1 MKSIEQALATAMNHA
16 VFAAYGEQPSE
27 PVKIVIP
34 PDLSFGDFAI
44 ECFALAKQ
52 FKKAPPVVAKELVEH
67 LMSDA
72 LATYSAVGPYIN
84 ARLKNGILFKAACR
98 TNEPVSAIGKTVMV
112 EYLSPNTNKP
122 LHLGHVRNGVL
133 GMAISNILAW
143 TGHTV
148 IKANLVNDRGVH
160 ICKSMLAWMK
170 FANGETPE
178 STGKKGDHFV
188 GEYYVKFAQ
197 VAKDDPAIE
206 DEAQALLR
214 KWEEGDPETIDLW
227 KTMNAWVY
235 AGFAKTYEKLGFFFD
250 AFYFESDLYMLG
262 KDIVQKGVEQGIF
275 EKDEKGAII
284 YMLPEE
290 KFGTSK
296 DGVPKKRVLLR
307 SDGTS
312 VYMTQDLGVAVKKA
326 EHHEFDASIYVVACE
341 QDDHFKVL
349 FDILQAM
356 GFPWAKQCHHLSYG
370 MVELPSGRMKS
381 REGTVVDADD
391 LVADVVALAAAE
403 VRTKNPEL
411 PEEEVMRRAEVI
423 GVGAIKFY
431 LIRANPK
438 QKIKFDPQESIAFDG
453 VTARYVQ
460 YAYVRAASVAEKASA
475 AGLST
480 DGVAYAALGNEE
492 ERVLAQALLAFG
504 TSPGK
509 AAELYNPAILASA
522 VYELAKAFHQ
532 FYTKHQVVSDA
543 IELSKARL
551 SLVKATALAIK
562 TGLNMLGID
571 VLEKM

>member
-1 MKSIEQALATAMNHA
+1 MTSLHQTLSTVIQRV
-16 VFAAYGEQPSE
+16 VFAVYGAQPAES
-27 PVKIVIP
+27 VKVGTP
-34 PDLSFGDFAI
+34 PDPSLGDFAI
-44 ECFALAKQ
+44 ECFALGKQ
-52 FKKAPPVVAKELVEH
+52 FKKPPTVIAQELVGH
-67 LMSDA
+67 LAEDDV
-72 LATYSAVGPYIN
+72 ATYEAVGPYIN
-84 ARLKNGILFKAACR
+84 ARLKNGILFEEACR
-98 TNEPVSAIGKTVMV
+98 TYEPLPAGGKTVMV

-160 ICKSMLAWMK
+160 ICKSMLAWQK
-170 FANGETPE
+170 FADGATPE
-178 STGKKGDHFV
+178 SAGKKGDHFV
-188 GEYYVKFAQ
+188 GDYYVKFAQ
-197 VAKDDPAIE
+197 AAKDDPALE

-214 KWEEGDPETIDLW
+214 KWEEGDPATIELW

-250 AFYFESDLYMLG
+250 TFYFESDLYMLG
-262 KDIVQKGVEQGIF
+262 KDIVRQGVGQGIF
-275 EKDEKGAII
+275 EKDDKGAIV

-296 DGVPKKRVLLR
+296 DGIPKKRVLLR

-312 VYMTQDLGVAVKKA
+312 VYMTQDLGVALKKA
-326 EHHEFDASIYVVACE
+326 GDYEFDASIYVVACE

-391 LVADVVALAAAE
+391 LIADVVALAASE
-403 VRTKNPEL
+403 IREKNPDL
-411 PEEEVMRRAEVI
+411 PEDEVMRRAEVI
-423 GVGAIKFY
+423 GIGAIKFY
-431 LIRANPK
+431 LIRSNPK

-453 VTARYVQ
+453 VTARYAQ
-460 YAYVRAASVAEKASA
+460 YAYVRAASVIEKAHA
-475 AGLST
+475 AGIAMDS
-480 DGVAYAALGNEE
+480 VAYAALGNEE
-492 ERVLAQALLAFG
+492 ERVLAQALLSFG
-504 TSPGK
+504 KSIGK
-509 AAELYNPAILASA
+509 AAEQYNPAVLANA
-522 VYELAKAFHQ
+522 VYELAKTFHQ
-532 FYTKHQVVSDA
+532 FYTKHQVVSDD
-543 IELSKARL
+543 IGLSQARL
-551 SLVKATALAIK
+551 SLVKATSSAIK
-562 TGLNMLGID
+562 TGLGMLGID